1 MIHLIQNTT
10 QARLK
15 RVQTALNPSDAE
27 VAIALETIAQQQ
39 ATGKATLATLNKEQ
53 QALIQ
58 QRIEVNKLLERDRSS
73 LQQLEKDLETTKV
86 KATADGIIA
95 KLNLRNPGQTVRLG
109 EEIAQI
115 VPINSA
121 LEIKAQITP
130 QNISKVQL
138 EQPVDI
144 RISACPYPDYG
155 TLSGVVSKISAD
167 ALTVERNQ
175 TILPFNSSTKAV
187 YEITIAPNSLI
198 LSQGNKQCPLQL
210 GMEGRADII
219 TKQETVWQFILRKA
233 RLSTNL

>member
-1 MIHLIQNTT
+1 MIHILIVDNEKSP
-10 QARLK
+10 REKL
-15 RVQTALNPSDAE
+15 QTLLEQQPNLQVVCTVKNGYA
-27 VAIALETIAQQQ
+27 ALEKITNIYPD
-39 ATGKATLATLNKEQ
+39 
-53 QALIQ
+53 I
-58 QRIEVNKLLERDRSS
+58 VDKLLERDRSS

-175 TILPFNSSTKAV
+175 TILPFK
-187 YEITIAPNSLI
+187 
-198 LSQGNKQCPLQL
+198 GN
-210 GMEGRADII
+210 
-219 TKQETVWQFILRKA
+219 
-233 RLSTNL
+233 